1 MKTSELNLFGI
12 PIYVGKIKL
21 KKEEIDYV
29 INSNY
34 ERVYVNNGFR
44 TKNNYL
50 LNDKN
55 LKNLKK
61 EIENELSSFVYDQL
75 KIKNNY
81 KFVMLN
87 SWGMKHVKNDWAQPH
102 CHSNSFISG
111 VVYLKTNKNSG
122 YFSFNKNLNWNN
134 ISSNF
139 LKFEYTDY
147 TQQNCDAW
155 SILPENGDV
164 ILFPSFLEHS
174 VSKNESDEDRYC
186 CSFNFY
192 PNVEIKN
199 KEFDN
204 INLSVK

>member
-1 MKTSELNLFGI
+1 MKESELNLFGI
-12 PIYVGKIKL
+12 PIYIGKIKL
-21 KKEEIDYV
+21 KKEEINYI

-34 ERVYVNNGFR
+34 ERVHINNGFK

-61 EIENELSSFVYDQL
+61 EIENELKNFVYNQL

-87 SWGMKHVKNDWAQPH
+87 SWAMKHIKNDWAQPH
-102 CHSNSFISG
+102 YHSNSFISG

-122 YFSFNKNLNWNN
+122 YFSFNKNSNWNN
-134 ISSNF
+134 ICSNF
-139 LKFEYTDY
+139 LKFEYTKY
-147 TQQNCDAW
+147 TEQNCDTW
-155 SILPENGDV
+155 FILPENGNI

-192 PNVEIKN
+192 PNVEIKDR
-199 KEFDN
+199 EFDN
-204 INLSVK
+204 INLLVK